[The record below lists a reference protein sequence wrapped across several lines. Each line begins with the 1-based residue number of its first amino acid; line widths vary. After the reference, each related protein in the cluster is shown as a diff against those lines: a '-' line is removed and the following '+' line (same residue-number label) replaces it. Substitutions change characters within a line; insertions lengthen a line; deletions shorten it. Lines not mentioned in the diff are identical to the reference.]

1 MYWLYIYIYIYIY
14 IGSLF
19 KIYEENI
26 WKLTKRWWQDFKKE
40 LINFISLIFI
50 LKSFILL
57 VLILKNPWDIN
68 VLPVKA
74 HAQVC
79 WCLTK
84 ANGESL
90 LQEL

>member
-1 MYWLYIYIYIYIY
+1 MALKFVICYF
-14 IGSLF
+14 LF

-26 WKLTKRWWQDFKKE
+26 WKLTKDEDRIKKKE

-50 LKSFILL
+50 LKNLILL